1 MQCGLDSALR
11 DERPDH
17 VPSEHWLQL
26 WGPWLFRGFL
36 PGLPVFLLL
45 VLSHWLHSEP
55 APAQVAVWITA
66 CCRQGAVIL
75 SNNSMI
81 LNSRI
86 CSLPSYHPRVCPPA
100 FHLPVNNYISPLRN
114 TGQFPSQGHP
124 VHLPP
129 RSLPLPCPHWI
140 YSGGSAG
147 RTGGPEQ
154 KGWAFGLYFKANKG
168 VLELQ
173 GLGTGQTVE
182 GKYISK
188 PEWKWF
194 WCSFCLS
201 FKKEKLR
208 NITLW
213 FLK

>member
-11 DERPDH
+11 EERPDH

-26 WGPWLFRGFL
+26 WGPGTLPRVPPWASSLPSLCIFSLAALRTSSSPSSCLDHSVLPSRCCDSLEQQRDFKFRMC
-36 PGLPVFLLL
+36 P
-45 VLSHWLHSEP
+45 
-55 APAQVAVWITA
+55 
-66 CCRQGAVIL
+66 
-75 SNNSMI
+75 
-81 LNSRI
+81 
-86 CSLPSYHPRVCPPA
+86 LPSYHPRVCPAA
-100 FHLPVNNYISPLRN
+100 FHLGVNNYASPIRN

-129 RSLPLPCPHWI
+129 RSLPLPCAHWMD
-140 YSGGSAG
+140 SSGSAG

-173 GLGTGQTVE
+173 GLSTGRTVE

-201 FKKEKLR
+201 FKKEKPR

-213 FLK
+213 F